1 MTASEPPLSGLIV
14 ANLLAEDEW
23 AGRGSLPSRATRKRL
38 ALAAA
43 LMAVFA
49 RSDEDS
55 LWLPAPIAPMAAHFP
70 VGPSRPA
77 IHTISPSVPPS
88 ALLAWA
94 ATTKI
99 DALRPT
105 APARPGPGTGI
116 DWIDGL
122 WARPVAPAA
131 IARRL
136 ASRAWSL
143 AFADRLGDG
152 LPGARMVRNAADLAA
167 HLATGAAA
175 SSPSGS
181 WVLKASWSA
190 AGRERIIVSAEGPS
204 AAQDRWMRRQFARGD
219 ALLFEPW
226 MARRADFGCVG
237 CVDASGVHLLG
248 AHRQAIDSRGRFLGI
263 TLWPGCHRPSEMA
276 TEDLP
281 QDSAERLE
289 AAALAVGAELAT
301 SGYEGPFGVDAWTHT
316 LADGRSAFNAV
327 GEVNVRCTMG
337 LVARAWVQRL
347 GLAPDG
353 RAWRL
358 RFGPSPS
365 APTTGIILAES
376 IGDGAAWL
384 EPC

>member
-1 MTASEPPLSGLIV
+1 MSPQSGLIV

-23 AGRGSLPSRATRKRL
+23 AGHGSLPSRATRKRL

-43 LMAVFA
+43 LLAVFA
-49 RSDEDS
+49 RSDEDI
-55 LWLPAPIAPMAAHFP
+55 LWLPAPIAPLVARFP

-77 IHTISPSVPPS
+77 ILTVAPSAPPS
-88 ALLAWA
+88 ALMAWA
-94 ATTKI
+94 ATMTI
-99 DALRPT
+99 DALRPA
-105 APARPGPGTGI
+105 APALPGPGTGV
-116 DWIDGL
+116 DWIDWL

-136 ASRAWSL
+136 ASRAWAL
-143 AFADRLGDG
+143 AFADRFGDG
-152 LPGARMVRNAADLAA
+152 LPGARMVRDAADLAA

-237 CVDASGVHLLG
+237 FADASGVSLLG
-248 AHRQAIDSRGRFLGI
+248 THRQDIDSRGRFQGL
-263 TLWPGCHRPSEMA
+263 TLWPGCHRPTEMA
-276 TEDLP
+276 VEELP
-281 QDSAERLE
+281 RDAAERLE
-289 AAALAVGAELAT
+289 ASALAVGAALAT
-301 SGYEGPFGVDAWTHT
+301 AGYEGPFGVDAWSHT

-358 RFGPSPS
+358 RFGPSPV
-365 APTTGIILAES
+365 AATTGIILAES
-376 IGDGAAWL
+376 VGDGAAWL